1 MRSKSLSIAPPIIYG
16 VALVLVTLVLTVLYN
31 MAMVTDWF
39 RDRSTAVG
47 GWQQPLILAAGWL
60 MGLAVMTGLI
70 LFIISLARQIK
81 HNQQQQNFIDSVTHE
96 LKSPLTSLKLHLE
109 TVQRRPLAPDQLQ
122 EFTTTMLS
130 DVERLDRLIDH
141 ILTAARSDSGRR
153 QWNKAPL
160 EVRER
165 LLELFKTMEKRHRI
179 KPGTLQLE
187 GPPITIQTD
196 AIAFEVVV
204 TNLLENAIKYSQG
217 PVDVRVRLTPLQTGG
232 VSIAIADTG
241 VGIPKQQL
249 RRIFKRFHR
258 VGNELT
264 RIRQGTGL
272 GLSIVQDTVK
282 ALNGRIVAESPGENQ
297 GSVFTLTLP
306 G

>member
-1 MRSKSLSIAPPIIYG
+1 MRAKNASVAPPIIYG
-16 VALVLVTLVLTVLYN
+16 VALVLVTLILTVLYN
-31 MAMVTDWF
+31 IAMVTDWF
-39 RDRSTAVG
+39 PDRSTPAR
-47 GWQQPLILAAGWL
+47 GWPQILVIGAGWM

-81 HNQQQQNFIDSVTHE
+81 LNQQQQNFIDSVTHE

-109 TVQRRPLAPDQLQ
+109 TMQRRPITHEQLF
-122 EFTTTMLS
+122 EFSNTMLH
-130 DVERLDRLIDH
+130 DVDRLDRLIDH
-141 ILTAARSDSGRR
+141 VLEAARSEAGRR
-153 QWNKAPL
+153 IPMKAPL
-160 EVRER
+160 EVRAQIAAIIKTLER
-165 LLELFKTMEKRHRI
+165 RHHLTHNTIR
-179 KPGTLQLE
+179 LE
-187 GPPITIQTD
+187 GPAVTIKTD
-196 AIAFEVVV
+196 ATAFDVVL

-217 PVDVRVRLTPLQTGG
+217 PVEVAVRLTPLVSGG
-232 VSIAIADTG
+232 ISIAVSDQG
-241 VGIPKQQL
+241 VGIPKKQL

-272 GLSIVQDTVK
+272 GLSIVKDTVK
-282 ALNGRIVAESPGENQ
+282 ALNGSIVASSPGENQ

>member
-31 MAMVTDWF
+31 LAMVTDWF
-39 RDRSTAVG
+39 HDRSTPTG
-47 GWQQPLILAAGWL
+47 GWQQAVVLAAGWL
-60 MGLAVMTGLI
+60 MGLAVMVGLV
-70 LFIISLARQIK
+70 LFIVSLARQIK
-81 HNQQQQNFIDSVTHE
+81 LNQQQQNFIDSVTHE

-109 TVQRRPLAPDQLQ
+109 TMQRRPLSSAQVG
-122 EFTTTMLS
+122 EFATTMLN

-141 ILTAARSDSGRR
+141 VLTAARSDSGRR

-160 EVRER
+160 EVHER
-165 LLELFKTMEKRHRI
+165 LGELIKTLEKRHQLA
-179 KPGTLQLE
+179 PGALRLE
-187 GPPITIQTD
+187 GPPVTIQTD
-196 AIAFEVVV
+196 AIAFEVVL

-217 PVDVRVRLTPLQTGG
+217 PVDVRVKLTPLPQGG
-232 VSIAIADTG
+232 VSIAITDSG

-282 ALNGRIVAESPGENQ
+282 ALNGKIVADSPGENQ